1 MEYRYG
7 PYGQKGLPIRAMI
20 SHQINHRLLLDYNKT
35 IIRGGRVDKMQE
47 VTRQNAGGY
56 PTKCSRLPD
65 KMQEVEKVDTT
76 HLKQANTSSEANQ
89 MQSFRKPKYGQKNP
103 FIKGP
108 IDLEWMQMA
117 CQKGAAELALFIRYK
132 TGILGTNAAI
142 NIRPKECSKFGLG
155 ERKRQRQL
163 DSLVE
168 SGLIKADRGPG
179 RCPVVR
185 VIEIP
190 ES

>member
-1 MEYRYG
+1 
-7 PYGQKGLPIRAMI
+7 
-20 SHQINHRLLLDYNKT
+20 
-35 IIRGGRVDKMQE
+35 MQ
-47 VTRQNAGGY
+47 G
-56 PTKCSRLPD
+56 
-65 KMQEVEKVDTT
+65 VEKVDTI
-76 HLKQANTSSEANQ
+76 HLREANPSSGTNQ
-89 MQSFRKPKYGQKNP
+89 RQNFRKPKYGRKNP

-108 IDLEWMQMA
+108 LDLEWMQMA

-142 NIRPKECSKFGLG
+142 DIRPKECSKFGLG

-168 SGLIKADRGPG
+168 SGLVKADRGPG